1 MSGKTYCKHTGGVS
15 ARKNAYHENPNIKF
29 ASDKATA

>member
-1 MSGKTYCKHTGGVS
+1 MSGKTYRKHSGGVS
-15 ARKNAYHENPNIKF
+15 ARKNAYHDDPNIKF